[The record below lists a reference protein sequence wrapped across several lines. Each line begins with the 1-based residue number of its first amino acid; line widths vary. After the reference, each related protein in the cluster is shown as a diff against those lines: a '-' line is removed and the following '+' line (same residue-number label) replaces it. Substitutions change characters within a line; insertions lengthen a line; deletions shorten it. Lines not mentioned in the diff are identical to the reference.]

1 MMAALVREAE
11 ANRQRDPELYNGL
24 FPRVVQNPIGGMVE
38 EIGERERAHVRAG
51 VGAGSES
58 DGESEQ
64 LVSRSESDAEDVS
77 DSPLR
82 HISGSGSSALPDF
95 FGGNRNQQVADLA
108 AEAGDRG
115 HQDWL
120 QDTCGGP
127 AEDVSDSPLRH
138 IFGSGLSALPDFFG
152 GNRD

>member
-82 HISGSGSSALPDF
+82 HVSGSGSSALPDF
-95 FGGNRNQQVADLA
+95 SGVIEISRLLIWRQRQETA
-108 AEAGDRG
+108 ATRTGRIPVMNPRVM
-115 HQDWL
+115 QRM
-120 QDTCGGP
+120 
-127 AEDVSDSPLRH
+127 SILR
-138 IFGSGLSALPDFFG
+138 
-152 GNRD
+152 